1 MINIVAACNQ
11 IEHIYIHIHI
21 YMYVRIYAR
30 GRPFELHPP
39 VGGTLLSPLSLSH
52 CLSLRSRETSIARS
66 VDFYVFLEA
75 MRCSKGTRMPVVTAP
90 SSNLHREV
98 R

>member
-1 MINIVAACNQ
+1 
-11 IEHIYIHIHI
+11 
-21 YMYVRIYAR
+21 MYVYMRAAGHSNYTR
-30 GRPFELHPP
+30 RWEERSF
-39 VGGTLLSPLSLSH
+39 LLS
-52 CLSLRSRETSIARS
+52 LSLRSRETSIARS